1 MSCDVALQYRENV
14 VINELLVRD
23 VRHAFCEYFL
33 QDNYQ
38 LVFAWDMLLMNI
50 CTGPELAYSNGM
62 KSPSQ
67 RTLRIVVVNTLAGS
81 HAGTQGIDA
90 QAQRNAALRIGLLE
104 SGYDIV
110 ASLPA
115 DIFLPERIAQI
126 EPDMIIID
134 SESDARDVLEHI
146 VIATR
151 DAPRPIVLF
160 TDDQTASSVDAALAA
175 GVSAYIVDGLQAERV
190 KPVLDVA
197 LARFKRE
204 QKLLDELSDTRRQLA
219 ERKLIERAKGVL
231 MAKNRLTEEQAYQR
245 LRSMAMNKKLKL
257 AEIAQRVLDVEDLL

>member
-1 MSCDVALQYRENV
+1 
-14 VINELLVRD
+14 
-23 VRHAFCEYFL
+23 
-33 QDNYQ
+33 
-38 LVFAWDMLLMNI
+38 
-50 CTGPELAYSNGM
+50 M
-62 KSPSQ
+62 KPLPVP
-67 RTLRIVVVNTLAGS
+67 RTLRIVVVNSAPGSAPGEPAG
-81 HAGTQGIDA
+81 QA
-90 QAQRNAALRIGLLE
+90 QARRNAALRIGLLE

-126 EPDMIIID
+126 QPDMIIID

-151 DAPRPIVLF
+151 DEPRPIVLF
-160 TDDQTASSVDAALAA
+160 TEDQAPASVDAALAA
-175 GVSAYIVDGLQAERV
+175 GVSAYIVAGLQAERI

-204 QKLLDELSDTRRQLA
+204 RKLQGELLDTRRQLA

-231 MAKNRLTEEQAYQR
+231 MARHRMTEDQAYQK
-245 LRSMAMNKKLKL
+245 LRSMAMNKNLKL
-257 AEIAQRVLDVEDLL
+257 AELAQRILDVEDLL